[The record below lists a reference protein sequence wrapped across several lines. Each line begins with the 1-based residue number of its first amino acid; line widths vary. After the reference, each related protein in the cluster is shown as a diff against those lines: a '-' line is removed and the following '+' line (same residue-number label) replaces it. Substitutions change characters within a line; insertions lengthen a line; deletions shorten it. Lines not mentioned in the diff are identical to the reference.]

1 MKALMVVGT
10 ASQVG
15 KSFVATA
22 ICRILS
28 RQGWRVTPF
37 KSENETT
44 HAYVTPGGGE
54 IAYAQALQAWAAG
67 TNPRLEMNPVYLKPQ
82 GAGSQLILGGRP
94 IGPTTR
100 DQYYD
105 QYASQTWQVIEES
118 LRRLS
123 EDFDLVVCE
132 GSGSPVE
139 ITIMDRD
146 PANLKLAEH
155 LNAAT
160 LLVADSD
167 RGGTFA
173 QIIGTLELMTPEA
186 RGLIKGI
193 IINKYRG
200 SKASIQ
206 PGVDWLQART
216 GIPVLGVIPWLEDL
230 ASSEDSMNLVE
241 RRHGKSDL
249 TIAIVRLPRV
259 ANYTDFDPLEAE
271 PSVSI
276 KYIGLKDS
284 IGYPDAVILP
294 GSKTTI
300 PDMLILQKS
309 GLAEEIKGYAAAGG
323 TVLGICGG
331 FQMMGR
337 ILADP
342 EGIEGQ
348 EGRFNGLDLLP
359 VRTLIAG
366 AKIARQRMVTSN
378 HPQTGLPVTGYEL
391 HHGRSQLLDGEDP
404 KAFWPLFDDP
414 SLGLVDA
421 SQSIWGTYLHGL
433 FDNGPWR
440 RAWLNRLR
448 QQRGLKALPT
458 GIANYRTQRESLLD
472 TLANK
477 VSANIN
483 LGPVLDKLS

>member
-15 KSFVATA
+15 KSLVATA

-37 KSENETT
+37 KSHNQTT
-44 HAYVTPGGGE
+44 NSYVTPGGGE
-54 IAYAQALQAWAAG
+54 IAYAQALQSWAAG
-67 TNPRLEMNPVYLKPQ
+67 TNPRLEMNPVFLKPKS
-82 GAGSQLILGGRP
+82 GGSQLILGGRP
-94 IGPTTR
+94 IGPVTL

-105 QYASQTWQVIEES
+105 QYAGQTWQVIEES
-118 LRRLS
+118 LRRLA

-132 GSGSPVE
+132 GEGSPVE
-139 ITIMDRD
+139 IMIMDKD
-146 PANLKLAEH
+146 PANLRLAEH

-160 LLVADSD
+160 ILVADSD

-186 RGLIKGI
+186 RRLIKGI

-200 SKASIQ
+200 SKVTIQ
-206 PGVDWLQART
+206 SGMDWLQSRT

-230 ASSEDSMNLVE
+230 TSSEDSMNLLE
-241 RRHGKSDL
+241 RRSGKADL
-249 TIAIVRLPRV
+249 SIVVVRLPRV
-259 ANYTDFDPLEAE
+259 ANFTDFDPLEAE
-271 PSVSI
+271 PSVSLR
-276 KYIGLKDS
+276 YVGLKET

-300 PDMLILQKS
+300 ADLLMLQKS
-309 GLAEEIKGYAAAGG
+309 GLADEIKNYAGAGG

-342 EGIEGQ
+342 EGVEGQ

-366 AKIARQRMVTSN
+366 AKISRQRMVTSN

-404 KAFWPLFDDP
+404 QAFWPLFDDP
-414 SLGLVDA
+414 SLGLVDS

-458 GIANYRTQRESLLD
+458 GIANYRNQRESLLD
-472 TLANK
+472 TLANQ
-477 VSANIN
+477 VATNIN
-483 LGPVLDKLS
+483 LGPLLDNLS